1 MLLLKQFL
9 FYICNYQ
16 LQNMKR
22 ILLSVLAIIAITSV
36 STSQSQFVVYP
47 DSAHAGQKVYKG
59 IVTKEDLLNDTT
71 FKWFTAN
78 QKWYT
83 PQSTAVDAMKANK
96 DNIELLVYMGTWCED
111 SHVII
116 PHLFKLADI
125 TGFDSKKIT
134 LLGTDR
140 YKKTLSHLSEALN
153 VKNVPTIIVLRN
165 GKELGRVIEY
175 GKYGIYDKELAEI
188 LTSNPAQ

>member
-1 MLLLKQFL
+1 
-9 FYICNYQ
+9 
-16 LQNMKR
+16 MKR
-22 ILLSVLAIIAITSV
+22 VLLSVLIVIAAVSV
-36 STSQSQFVVYP
+36 SSAQSQFVVYP
-47 DSAHAGQKVYKG
+47 DTAHAGQKVYKG
-59 IVTKEDLLNDTT
+59 ILTKEDLVSDTS
-71 FKWFTAN
+71 FKWFAAN

-83 PQSTAVDAMKANK
+83 PQTTAVYAMKLNK

-116 PHLFKLADI
+116 PHLYKLADM

-134 LLGTDR
+134 LVGTDR

-188 LTSNPAQ
+188 LTNNPAQ